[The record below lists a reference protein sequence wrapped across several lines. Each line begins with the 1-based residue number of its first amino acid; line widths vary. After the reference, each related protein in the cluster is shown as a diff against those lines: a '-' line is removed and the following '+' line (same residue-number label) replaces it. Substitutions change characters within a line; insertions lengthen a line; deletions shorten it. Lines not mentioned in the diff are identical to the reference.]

1 LAEHVTIDLSIFE
14 FGVTIHQGMSWDRLH
29 LPHRFASIVDG
40 QEPHHVLLH
49 VSSGATGLWPAEVMF
64 DDNGRMFL
72 HNGWRCFAH
81 SHAIEVGHFVVFK
94 YDGHCDF
101 NVKAF
106 TATMCR
112 RHYHSDEDE

>member
-1 LAEHVTIDLSIFE
+1 
-14 FGVTIHQGMSWDRLH
+14 
-29 LPHRFASIVDG
+29 
-40 QEPHHVLLH
+40 
-49 VSSGATGLWPAEVMF
+49 
-64 DDNGRMFL
+64 MFL